1 MPAPQKEIL
10 ANVFET
16 NHPGVSDKE
25 LDRKLSVLRTVFKHG
40 KFKGRQEEV
49 INAILQGR
57 NCLIVLP
64 TGAGKTICYTVPA
77 IVNGGVTVVISPL
90 LSLMLEQVEY
100 LRSKGLNVCYMNS
113 AVSQVQREIIIHNML
128 SDIPP
133 YNFLFVT
140 PESATSSVIMD
151 VFKKMKAK
159 GTLSYI
165 ALDECHCIDLWG
177 FDFRPAYA
185 NLGILSELNCQ
196 IVALTAT
203 CTSRTE
209 AVILSSLKLTHAI
222 VIRQTCNH
230 PNISLLVKSKKG
242 NGKEQVSDEITA
254 QYKNQCGIVFCLQR
268 ADTTDMAYICN
279 QKESAPHIIM
289 VHLMHTRRKRI
300 HRLGKMEKHW

>member
-1 MPAPQKEIL
+1 
-10 ANVFET
+10 
-16 NHPGVSDKE
+16 
-25 LDRKLSVLRTVFKHG
+25 
-40 KFKGRQEEV
+40 
-49 INAILQGR
+49 
-57 NCLIVLP
+57 
-64 TGAGKTICYTVPA
+64 
-77 IVNGGVTVVISPL
+77 
-90 LSLMLEQVEY
+90 
-100 LRSKGLNVCYMNS
+100 MNS

-140 PESATSSVIMD
+140 PESATSYVIMD

-185 NLGILSELNCQ
+185 NLGILSELNCK
-196 IVALTAT
+196 IVALTAR

-222 VIRQTCNH
+222 VIRQTCNR

-279 QKESAPHIIM
+279 QKE
-289 VHLMHTRRKRI
+289 
-300 HRLGKMEKHW
+300 